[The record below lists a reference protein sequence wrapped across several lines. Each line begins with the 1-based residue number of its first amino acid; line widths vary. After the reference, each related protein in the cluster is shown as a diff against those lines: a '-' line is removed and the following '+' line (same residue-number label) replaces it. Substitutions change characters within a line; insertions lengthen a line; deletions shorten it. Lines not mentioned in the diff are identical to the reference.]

1 MKGALALVLLVF
13 ALQGCTVIQATR
25 YSVERY
31 CSLPEVSRKVT
42 RAAVAKALTPNRV
55 EIACYD

>member
-1 MKGALALVLLVF
+1 MKTLIAAVLVLF
-13 ALQGCTVIQATR
+13 TLQGCTVIQATQ
-25 YSVERY
+25 YTVARY
-31 CSLPEVSRKVT
+31 CSLPEEARLVT

>member
-1 MKGALALVLLVF
+1 MKRLAVAVTTLLM
-13 ALQGCTVIQATR
+13 LQGCTVIQATQ
-25 YSVERY
+25 YTVARY
-31 CSLPEVSRKVT
+31 CGLPEKARLVT

>member
-1 MKGALALVLLVF
+1 MKSALALVVMVL

-31 CSLPEVSRKVT
+31 CSLPEEPRKVT

-55 EIACYD
+55 EIVCYD